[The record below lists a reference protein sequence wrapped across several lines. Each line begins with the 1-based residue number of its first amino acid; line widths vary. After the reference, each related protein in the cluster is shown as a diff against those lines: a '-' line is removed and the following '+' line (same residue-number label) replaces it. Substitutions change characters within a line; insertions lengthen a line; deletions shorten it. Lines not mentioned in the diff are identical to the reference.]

1 MKGRLPLWNATLF
14 ALFLIKPPLTWSQ
27 TAADRSLALAEKL
40 FQQGDSKGAEKI
52 LVSAEKANPRS
63 FLIHNNLGAIYLQQ
77 RRYANAIQEF
87 SAASTL
93 EPDNAEVSRNLGTSY
108 LLSGDYPRAV
118 EPLRRAKSLNSS
130 DIRTRYQLG
139 YTLLLLNRES
149 EALPELEYVHNA
161 MPTDPSTLFS
171 LVKLYQALGDGDNA
185 GKAFTAL
192 QQSHPD
198 SALVHILLGESYDIQ
213 EKWQAAIS
221 EYRKALQQAS
231 TTPRLHF
238 DLGFLYWESR
248 QYPESVAEF
257 KKELEINHGFAPA
270 LFYLGDIALNDNHP
284 GEALKFF
291 EQASASNPDCLE
303 PRLGQGKALLRLDRP
318 KEAAQ
323 QFEQAAR
330 VDAQQPDVYYWMA
343 TAYRRLQDDAK
354 AHGAMARFQ
363 ALSKEKA
370 STDTSHKPGRW
381 SNPACEASWGVI
393 TPLRQP

>member
-1 MKGRLPLWNATLF
+1 MKGRLPQWTAALITVLF
-14 ALFLIKPPLTWSQ
+14 VMKPLATWSQ
-27 TAADRSLALAEKL
+27 TDADQSLALAEKL
-40 FQQGDSKGAEKI
+40 FQHGDSKGAERI
-52 LVSAEKANPRS
+52 LSSAEKANPRS

-77 RRYANAIQEF
+77 RRYTDAIQEF
-87 SAASTL
+87 SAASAL

-118 EPLRRAKSLNSS
+118 EPLRRAKSLNGE
-130 DIRTRYQLG
+130 DVRTRYQLG

-149 EALPELEYVHNA
+149 EALPELEYVHNV
-161 MPTDPSTLFS
+161 MPKDPSTLFS
-171 LVKLYQALGDGDNA
+171 LVKLYQALGDGDDA
-185 GKAFTAL
+185 GKAFMAL

-198 SALVHILLGESYDIQ
+198 SAFVHILLGESYDIQ
-213 EKWQAAIS
+213 ENWQAAIS

-238 DLGFLYWESR
+238 DLGFLYWESS
-248 QYPESVAEF
+248 QYPESVTEF

-318 KEAAQ
+318 KEAAR
-323 QFEQAAR
+323 QFEQATAI
-330 VDAQQPDVYYWMA
+330 DPQQPDVYYWLA
-343 TAYRRLQDDAK
+343 TAYRRLRDDAK
-354 AHGAMARFQ
+354 THEAMARFQ
-363 ALSKEKA
+363 TLSKERA
-370 STDTSHKPGRW
+370 SVDKSHKPGRW

-393 TPLRQP
+393 NPLR